1 MYCARGFLF
10 IRTGLV
16 VQLFPMETL
25 LPQDFPLLLKEITDP
40 PKKLYLRGVLP
51 SPTLKLLAV
60 VGSRALSS
68 YGKEVTKNLI
78 AGLKGYPIGIVSGLA
93 LGTDALAHEAA
104 LTANRAHFR
113 ESQAC
118 RDWQ

>member
-1 MYCARGFLF
+1 
-10 IRTGLV
+10 
-16 VQLFPMETL
+16 METL

-104 LTANRAHFR
+104 LTANLYTLAIPG
-113 ESQAC
+113 SGL
-118 RDWQ
+118 DWQ